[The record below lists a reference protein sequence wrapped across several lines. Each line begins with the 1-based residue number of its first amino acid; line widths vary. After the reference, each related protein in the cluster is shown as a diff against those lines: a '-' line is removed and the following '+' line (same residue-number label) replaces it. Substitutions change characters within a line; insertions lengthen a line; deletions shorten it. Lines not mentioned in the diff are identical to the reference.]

1 MSMSDSEIQ
10 ENLMVLDNL
19 VDHQEL
25 KDELQ
30 SLDDFLGEL
39 QEEEAA
45 AAPSKTP
52 EPRQPKVHWRKRDVH
67 GNIRPR
73 SSRDQSKKADHIQNT
88 DPTFNAPD
96 TNCEVAFAPETVS
109 VFYKISSTH

>member
-45 AAPSKTP
+45 AAPAKTP
-52 EPRQPKVHWRKRDVH
+52 EPRQPRVHWRKRDVH
-67 GNIRPR
+67 GNIVYARPR
-73 SSRDQSKKADHIQNT
+73 SSRDQSKKGQYC
-88 DPTFNAPD
+88 FSLKM
-96 TNCEVAFAPETVS
+96 F
-109 VFYKISSTH
+109 

>member
-1 MSMSDSEIQ
+1 MSDSEIQ

-67 GNIRPR
+67 GNIVYARPR
-73 SSRDQSKKADHIQNT
+73 SSRDQSKKGQYC
-88 DPTFNAPD
+88 FS
-96 TNCEVAFAPETVS
+96 F
-109 VFYKISSTH
+109 KIF